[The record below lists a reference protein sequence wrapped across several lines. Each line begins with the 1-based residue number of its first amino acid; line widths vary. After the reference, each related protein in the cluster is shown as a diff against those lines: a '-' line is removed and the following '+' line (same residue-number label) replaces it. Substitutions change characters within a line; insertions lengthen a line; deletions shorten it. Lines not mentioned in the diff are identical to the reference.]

1 MGDRIRQLEEVVR
14 SSCSDSHPLLA
25 PELLSIK
32 SALTLYG
39 ETQTGGSQNAD
50 CAPHSREHD
59 DSRRAQFNA
68 GDQYSSD
75 DISEK
80 SCIARQKVCTGL
92 P

>member
-1 MGDRIRQLEEVVR
+1 MGDRIRQLEEALQ

-25 PELLSIK
+25 SELLSIK

-39 ETQTGGSQNAD
+39 ETQTGGPQDTD
-50 CAPHSREHD
+50 CAPRSRERDGSH
-59 DSRRAQFNA
+59 RAQCNG

-80 SCIARQKVCTGL
+80 SCLVRRKVCTGL
-92 P
+92 L